1 MNQPV
6 SNTTALEQ
14 RIEGSIDKDS
24 MALTNISKTAGGVT
38 FENMGQVMEFAKL
51 MSVSRQAV
59 PKHLRGEPGACMAVS
74 MQALGWRMDPFAVAN
89 KSYMVNDRI
98 AYEAQ
103 LIHAVIEQRAP
114 IKGRIKGIASGDGTT
129 RKWTLTAVTTDG
141 DTIEFI
147 GNEFG
152 KITTKNSP
160 LWKSDP
166 DQQLWFY
173 SVRAM
178 CRRHFPDVLLG
189 VYEKEEI
196 KHAEGMRDVTPQQA
210 TGGWAGKAMEARGEV
225 MPDEP
230 QDHGP
235 DEEQQMEEAS
245 RQDQYPDDIEDAQM
259 ADDVDPDEEVGGF
272 EDEGGTHWTADVDA
286 NEGNPGSEAWDAG
299 MEAFKQGA
307 PTTDCPYEDD
317 MEAAQDWLGGH
328 NGARRAAE

>member
-114 IKGRIKGIASGDGTT
+114 IKGRIKGKPSGEGAT

-141 DTIEFI
+141 DTIEFV

-210 TGGWAGKAMEARGEV
+210 TGGWAQQAREARGEV
-225 MPDEP
+225 MPDPEP
-230 QDHGP
+230 
-235 DEEQQMEEAS
+235 EEAV
-245 RQDQYPDDIEDAQM
+245 DTPTDIEDAQM
-259 ADDVDPDEEVGGF
+259 ADEVDPDEDVGGF

-286 NEGNPGSEAWDAG
+286 NAGSPGSEAWDAG
-299 MEAFKQGA
+299 MEAFSQGA
-307 PTTDCPYEDD
+307 PITDCPHEDD
-317 MEAAQDWLGGH
+317 MEAAQDWLGGYS
-328 NGARRAAE
+328 GARRAKE

>member
-14 RIEGSIDKDS
+14 RIEGSLNKDQ
-24 MALTNISKTAGGVT
+24 MALTQVSSTAGGLSFT
-38 FENMGQVMEFAKL
+38 DMGQVMEFAKL
-51 MSVSRQAV
+51 MSISRQAV

-74 MQALGWRMDPFAVAN
+74 LQALGWRMDPFAVAN

-114 IKGRIKGIASGDGTT
+114 ITGRIKGVVSGEGPT
-129 RKWTLTAVTTDG
+129 RKWTLTAKTTDG
-141 DTIEFI
+141 DTVEYI
-147 GNEFG
+147 GNEIG

-196 KHAEGMRDVTPQQA
+196 KHAEGLRDVTPKEA
-210 TGGWAGKAMEARGEV
+210 TGGWAQQAREARGEV
-225 MPDEP
+225 LPEKTEP
-230 QDHGP
+230 EVDHSEP
-235 DEEQQMEEAS
+235 E
-245 RQDQYPDDIEDAQM
+245 IEDAQM
-259 ADDVDPDEEVGGF
+259 DDGADDGDTRDE
-272 EDEGGTHWTADVDA
+272 DRPHWTVDIDLSWADSTTEAWQDGVDA
-286 NEGNPGSEAWDAG
+286 ANSDSPH
-299 MEAFKQGA
+299 
-307 PTTDCPYEDD
+307 TDNPYEDD
-317 MEAAQDWLGGH
+317 ADSAASWAGGW
-328 NGARRAAE
+328 NETKEPK